1 MTDDTSTYQMKVR
14 ELLAEAERMQ
24 KEGDSEKAGQLYR
37 RLVSLALEKG
47 GGQEEIIFAL
57 LRLGDIY
64 AEGSNEQLALECYRD
79 AEQRAAE
86 IGFTQGVLDCIQ
98 RRGTTHVIAGRWTE
112 GAKVAAEGRELA
124 HKFDDKAFEAV
135 FLGLLGQIERRL
147 GNHEHALECAF
158 EGLQIS
164 QLMGNLDEELT
175 FLADMAL
182 ISLGKQDYDGAQ
194 RQADSGL
201 RRAQETGKLDRCA
214 VFLGQK
220 CHALRGL
227 GDIEGARKCAQEGLE
242 AAMAGNDRKEI
253 ATFRHDLALLAQE
266 SGDTEGAKENS
277 LEAYKLFLEMGNK
290 EGALTSLRCLSLVF
304 ADIGDWE
311 AAFKGLIDGLVLAAS
326 MDRRLFMGTFL
337 DVGSITHRLWL
348 NKKYDDILNG
358 MELMDEF
365 FASLE
370 KQLEEQS
377 DQETYLTYLKLI
389 LDCLR
394 NLGMSRGDGTSSHVE
409 RAREIAGEID
419 GAIGAGMQPLI
430 TEFFDKA

>member
-1 MTDDTSTYQMKVR
+1 MNDDVSTYNMKVR
-14 ELLAEAERMQ
+14 ELLAEAERLQ
-24 KEGDSEKAGQLYR
+24 REGDSARARELYR
-37 RLVSLALEKG
+37 RLVSMALEKG

-64 AEGSNEQLALECYRD
+64 AEGGNEDLALECYRD
-79 AEQRAAE
+79 AEERSAE
-86 IGFTQGVLDCIQ
+86 IGFSQGVLDCIQ
-98 RRGTTHVIAGRWTE
+98 RRGTTHVIAGRWTD

-124 HKFDDKAFEAV
+124 NNLGDKAFEAV

-147 GNHEHALECAF
+147 GNHDHALECAF

-164 QLMGNLDEELT
+164 QMMGNLDEELT

-182 ISLGKQDYDGAQ
+182 ISLGKQDFEGAR

-227 GDIEGARKCAQEGLE
+227 GDIDAARECAQEGLE
-242 AAMAGNDRKEI
+242 SAQNSNDRKEI

-266 SGDTEGAKENS
+266 SGDIDGAKENS

-304 ADIGDWE
+304 ADMGDWE
-311 AAFKGLIDGLVLAAS
+311 ASFKGLIDGLVLAAS

-337 DVGSITHRLWL
+337 DVGSISHRLWI
-348 NKKYDDILNG
+348 NKSYDDMLNG
-358 MELMDEF
+358 LALMDEF
-365 FASLE
+365 FNS
-370 KQLEEQS
+370 LEEQLEKDS
-377 DQETYLTYLKLI
+377 QETYLTYLKLI

-394 NLGMSRGDGTSSHVE
+394 NMAMTRGDKTSSHLQK
-409 RAREIAGEID
+409 ACEIAAEVD
-419 GAIGAGMQPLI
+419 SAIGAGMQPLMAD
-430 TEFFDKA
+430 FFEAD